1 MSAVTALAHGRHYI
15 ISCSCDGML
24 NLWHLDEQTRPVR
37 SLPRARGSAADWA
50 ADSLT
55 LCLDDSVLV
64 LQMGHC
70 LQVRE
75 VDSGKVLY
83 MEKDSLDIPVVTTA
97 CDGRLL
103 VVFYDG
109 SHLVKV
115 KPQAD
120 HSSYMYCTLQR
131 KKSS

>member
-1 MSAVTALAHGRHYI
+1 MSVVTALAHGRHHI
-15 ISCSCDGML
+15 VSCSSDGML
-24 NLWHLDEQTRPVR
+24 NMWRLDEQTRPVR
-37 SLPRARGSAADWA
+37 SLPRAHGSAVDWA

-75 VDSGKVLY
+75 VDTGKVLY
-83 MEKDSLDIPVVTTA
+83 MEKESLDVPVVTSA

-109 SHLVKV
+109 SHMVKV
-115 KPQAD
+115 RPW
-120 HSSYMYCTLQR
+120 TLE
-131 KKSS
+131 K

>member
-15 ISCSCDGML
+15 ISCSSDGML

-37 SLPRARGSAADWA
+37 SLPRAHGSAVDWA

-70 LQVRE
+70 LQV
-75 VDSGKVLY
+75 LY
-83 MEKDSLDIPVVTTA
+83 VEKNSLDIPVVTTA

-109 SHLVKV
+109 SHLVK
-115 KPQAD
+115 
-120 HSSYMYCTLQR
+120 
-131 KKSS
+131 

>member
-1 MSAVTALAHGRHYI
+1 MSVVTALAHGRHHI
-15 ISCSCDGML
+15 VSCSSDGML
-24 NLWHLDEQTRPVR
+24 NLWRLDEQTRPVK
-37 SLPRARGSAADWA
+37 SLPRVHGSAVNWA
-50 ADSLT
+50 ANSLT

-83 MEKDSLDIPVVTTA
+83 MEKESLDVPVVTSA
-97 CDGRLL
+97 CDGQLL

-109 SHLVKV
+109 SHMVKV
-115 KPQAD
+115 RPQTD
-120 HSSYMYCTLQR
+120 SSSYVYCGKITC
-131 KKSS
+131 